1 MQENGGIMK
10 NKKTISLIL
19 SGALMIAICSF
30 QTPIHASTIDELE
43 NRIEQIQ
50 QENAQRQEKI
60 EDLKDDLSQYESY
73 ASAVQSQIDGVNSEM
88 SLYNQLITDKQA
100 LIDEHSREIELLEQE
115 IKDNEAEIEAG
126 NAEIELLNQQNQDNL
141 EIFGET
147 IAALYKSGN
156 VDYLTVLA
164 GSDSFYDML
173 VKIRLMNGIAEQ
185 NQQFMDKLMA
195 DIHTQE
201 AMIVQLNDKIAQL
214 ETQKMLLNSEKQ
226 TLEDE
231 MEVLQAEKDAIVAKA
246 SDYYDKLY
254 QYSQGIDS
262 LESQVSSL
270 KSEINA
276 SNEQIEELNRLIEDI
291 IRQEQQGDNPVYS
304 TDGFIWP
311 LSSSY
316 QYITTY
322 FGYDAWRGSNHYG
335 IDVGNA
341 GIGGANIYAAQSG
354 TVIVAKSDNG
364 WNGGFG
370 NYVIIDHGDG
380 VSTLYAHMQENSVTV
395 YKGQSVQV
403 GQVIGKVGTT
413 GWSTGNH
420 LHFEVRINGT
430 AVNPF
435 NYSYSYVY

>member
-1 MQENGGIMK
+1 MK
-10 NKKTISLIL
+10 NKKTISLLL
-19 SGALMIAICSF
+19 SGALIITMCGF
-30 QTPIHASTIDELE
+30 QTPVHASSIDELE

-50 QENAQRQEKI
+50 KENAQRQEQI

-88 SLYNQLITDKQA
+88 SLYSQLITDKQT
-100 LIDEHSREIELLEQE
+100 LIDEHSRSIRLLEDEIQVKENEIELS
-115 IKDNEAEIEAG
+115 KAEIEK
-126 NAEIELLNQQNQDNL
+126 LDLQNQKNL

-195 DIHTQE
+195 DIDAQE
-201 AMIVQLNDKIAQL
+201 TMIVQLNDKIGEL
-214 ETQKMLLNSEKQ
+214 ETQKLQLNSEKQ
-226 TLEDE
+226 TLEEE
-231 MEVLQAEKDAIVAKA
+231 MELLQAEKDSIAARA
-246 SDYYDKLY
+246 NDYYNKLY
-254 QYSQGIDS
+254 QYSQGIDN
-262 LESQVSSL
+262 LESQVNSL

-276 SNEQIEELNRLIEDI
+276 SNEQIEELNRLIEEI

-322 FGYDAWRGSNHYG
+322 FGYDAPFNRYHYG

-370 NYVIIDHGDG
+370 NYVIIDHGNG

-420 LHFEVRINGT
+420 LHFEVRIDGT